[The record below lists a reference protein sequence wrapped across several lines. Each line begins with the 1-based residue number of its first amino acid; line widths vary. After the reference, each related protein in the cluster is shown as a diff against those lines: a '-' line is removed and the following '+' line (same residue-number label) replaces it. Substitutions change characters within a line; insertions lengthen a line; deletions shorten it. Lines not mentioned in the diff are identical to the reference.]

1 LTLPGDA
8 NANLFALRA
17 CGDAPPFASP
27 PGDPK
32 LEFNGRP
39 GDIASAACEPTGLA
53 PGVETPGEPDVPRGP
68 SEGGVPAAIAG
79 PGARGMLG
87 ALREVVS
94 DILLLSS
101 KAQTVIPRVLVDL
114 GKMGV
119 ENSMITK

>member
-1 LTLPGDA
+1 
-8 NANLFALRA
+8 
-17 CGDAPPFASP
+17 
-27 PGDPK
+27 
-32 LEFNGRP
+32 
-39 GDIASAACEPTGLA
+39 
-53 PGVETPGEPDVPRGP
+53 
-68 SEGGVPAAIAG
+68 
-79 PGARGMLG
+79 MLG